1 MDIKLQAFVG
11 DTPPDHVDFR
21 RSTGGFV
28 GAPADNHRTILEFR
42 VSYMDLHELGLTT
55 EEALAACATV
65 NKMIDAGTNRTKS
78 QIIDAIANVTGHQA
92 SGGFA
97 IRVYDND

>member
-42 VSYMDLHELGLTT
+42 VSDMDLHELGLTT

-65 NKMIDAGTNRTKS
+65 NKMIDAGTNRTKATVL
-78 QIIDAIANVTGHQA
+78 DAISGFTGHK
-92 SGGFA
+92 SGAGIA
-97 IRVYDND
+97 LRVYDND